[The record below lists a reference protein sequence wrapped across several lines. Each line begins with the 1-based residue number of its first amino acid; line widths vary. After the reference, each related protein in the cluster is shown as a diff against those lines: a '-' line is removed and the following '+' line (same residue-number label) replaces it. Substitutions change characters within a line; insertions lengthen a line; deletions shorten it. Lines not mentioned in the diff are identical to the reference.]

1 MENENR
7 NPNLSTRFATGS
19 ASDTIDSDD
28 WDQVE
33 DLPKPKVQH
42 AMLTPILSKIVV
54 ITKNLTHMLADTAA
68 LFSDQVN
75 AKLR

>member
-1 MENENR
+1 MENENI

-19 ASDTIDSDD
+19 ASDMIDSDD

-42 AMLTPILSKIVV
+42 AMLTP
-54 ITKNLTHMLADTAA
+54 KNFYLGKDYTVKDRCYYKE
-68 LFSDQVN
+68 FDKYVG
-75 AKLR
+75 R